1 MRSSRDSTV
10 TRQQRAGSGWR
21 LRKEAGSGTEVD
33 RSGGSPLSEE
43 DSGILDVED
52 EDDYE
57 VGDHD
62 VSLCREILYYFRYYW
77 RHCITFSF
85 PISLLKPWVSV
96 KL

>member
-1 MRSSRDSTV
+1 MFILQAQVRSSRDSAI

-52 EDDYE
+52 EDDDE
-57 VGDHD
+57 VSDSN
-62 VSLCREILYYFRYYW
+62 VR
-77 RHCITFSF
+77 
-85 PISLLKPWVSV
+85 
-96 KL
+96 